1 MMLGL
6 FLHFPPWLNPP
17 RSNAVPARTD
27 IKSILVLGS
36 GPIVIGQACEF
47 DYSGTQA
54 VKALRSLG
62 FRVVLVNSNPAT
74 IMTDPKIADAT
85 YIEPL
90 TPEFVAKVIA
100 KERPDA
106 LLPTVGGQTALNLA
120 VKLYEEGV
128 LDTHNVQLIG
138 ANIDAVK
145 TAEDRQLFAEKM
157 AEVGLPVCAGGFA
170 RTVDEGEAIVADV
183 GFPAILRPAFTL
195 GGEGGGI
202 AYNFEEFREKLARGL
217 DLSPVRQVLVERSVI
232 GWKEF
237 ELEVMRDRAD
247 NAVVICSIENLDA
260 MGVHTGDSITVAPA
274 MTLTDR
280 EYQRMRD
287 WAFRV
292 IRAVGVETGGSNI
305 QFAVHPDTGEMLI
318 VEMNPRVSRSSA
330 LASKATG
337 FPIAKIAAQLAVG
350 LTLDEIRN
358 DITRETPASF
368 EPSID
373 YVVVKIPRWDFAKF
387 PQSDRVLTTSMKSVG
402 EVMAL
407 GGNFKE
413 ALQKA
418 MRSLDVGVAGLETA
432 DGKVKLDAA
441 HLIARL
447 RQPTWDR
454 LFHVREALA
463 QGMSVEEAA
472 RLTRIDPWFVDQVA
486 QLVECDEE
494 LRACTLTSL
503 SAELLRCAKRWG
515 YADAQLGRLLGAT
528 EDEVRTRRE
537 ALNIRP
543 VHKQVDTCA
552 AEFEAY
558 TPYFYSTYADQ
569 SEAAPSSRRK
579 IMILGGGPIRIGQ
592 GIEFDDCCCQAVFAL
607 RDLDVESILVNC
619 NPETV
624 STDYDTADRLYFD
637 PVTLEDVLNIAATE
651 QPEGVIVQFGGQTP
665 LKIAR
670 ALDEAGLTVLGTSP
684 DAIDLAE
691 DRERFGALLNKLNIP
706 QPDHGMA
713 HSEEEALAVAE
724 RIGYPVLLRPSY
736 VLGGRSMVVAHDAGQ
751 VKRYIRDAVETSEDR
766 PLLVDCFLEDAIEVD
781 VDAVSDGE
789 TTLIAGVLQHI
800 ERAGV
805 HSGDS
810 SAVFPPHTLPGEI
823 VDRLR
828 SYTKSLAAEIG
839 VRGLLN
845 VQYAVKDGEVYVLE
859 ANPRAS
865 RTVPFLSKATGV
877 AWAEVAARVAAG
889 VPIADQDVREV
900 QPQRVF
906 VKDVVLPFSRFPE
919 EDVLLGPEM
928 KSTGEVMGVAA
939 GLGHAF
945 AKAKLAT
952 NMRLPAG
959 GVVFLSL
966 NDHDKPHATE
976 LARSLVD
983 LDFRLICT
991 SGTAALLREA
1001 GLVTEEIYKVNEGRP
1016 NIVDAIKNGSVQ
1028 LIINTPL
1035 GKASRYD
1042 EVALR
1047 RAGQRYQVPT
1057 VTTLAGAEALVEGLR
1072 ALRGEPMDV
1081 ECLSSMTAD
1090 ERSTM
1095 VGAG

>member
-1 MMLGL
+1 L
-6 FLHFPPWLNPP
+6 
-17 RSNAVPARTD
+17 PARTD
-27 IKSILVLGS
+27 LKTILVLGS

-54 VKALRSLG
+54 VKALRALG
-62 FRVVLVNSNPAT
+62 YRVVLVNSNPAT
-74 IMTDPKIADAT
+74 IMTDPRTADAT

-90 TPEFVAKVIA
+90 TPEFVAKVIE

-120 VKLYEEGV
+120 VQLAERGV
-128 LDTHNVQLIG
+128 LKKYNVQLIG
-138 ANIDAVK
+138 AKIEAVR

-157 AEVGLPVCAGGFA
+157 KEVGLPVCAGGFA
-170 RTVDEGEAIVADV
+170 HSVEEGEAIVAKT

-202 AYNFEEFREKLARGL
+202 AYNIEEFREKLAGGL
-217 DLSPVRQVLVERSVI
+217 DRSPVRQVLVERSMI

-237 ELEVMRDRAD
+237 ELEVMRDKAD

-280 EYQRMRD
+280 EYQRLRD
-287 WAFRV
+287 WAFQV

-305 QFAVHPDTGEMLI
+305 QFAVHPTTGEVLI

-350 LTLDEIRN
+350 MTLDEITS
-358 DITRETPASF
+358 DITRKTPASF

-387 PQSDRVLTTSMKSVG
+387 PQSDSVLTTSMKSVG

-413 ALQKA
+413 SLQKA
-418 MRSLDVGVAGLETA
+418 MRSLDVGVAGFETA
-432 DGKVKLDAA
+432 NGKVKLEADR
-441 HLIARL
+441 LIARL

-472 RLTRIDPWFVDQVA
+472 RLTGIDVWFIDQMG
-486 QLVECDEE
+486 QLVECDEA
-494 LRACTLTSL
+494 LRQSRLASITP
-503 SAELLRCAKRWG
+503 ELLRQAKQWG
-515 YADAQLGRLLGAT
+515 YSDAQIGRLTGAT
-528 EDEVRTRRE
+528 EGQVRARRGT
-537 ALNIRP
+537 LDIQP
-543 VHKQVDTCA
+543 VFKQVDTCA
-552 AEFEAY
+552 AEFEAH
-558 TPYFYSTYADQ
+558 TPYYYSTYAEE
-569 SEAAPSSRRK
+569 SEVEASRRRK

-607 RDLDVESILVNC
+607 RELGIESILVNC

-624 STDYDTADRLYFD
+624 STDYDTADRLYFE
-637 PVTLEDVLNIAATE
+637 PVTLEDVLNIAAVE
-651 QPEGVIVQFGGQTP
+651 QPEGLIVQFGGQTP
-665 LKIAR
+665 LKIAA
-670 ALDEAGLTVLGTSP
+670 ALEEAGLKVLGTSP

-691 DRERFGALLNKLNIP
+691 DRERFGALLDRLSIP
-706 QPDHGMA
+706 QPANGLA
-713 HSEEEALAVAE
+713 RSESEALAVAK
-724 RIGYPVLLRPSY
+724 RLGFPVLLRPSY
-736 VLGGRSMVVAHDAGQ
+736 VLGGRSMVVAHDLEQ
-751 VKRYIRDAVETSEDR
+751 VQRYVREAVEASEDR
-766 PLLVDCFLEDAIEVD
+766 PVLVDRFLEDAIEVD

-789 TTLIAGVLQHI
+789 TTLVAGVMQHI

-810 SAVFPPHTLPGEI
+810 TAVFPPHTLPEEI
-823 VDRLR
+823 VERLR
-828 SYTKSLAAEIG
+828 SYTKALAMEIG

-845 VQYAVKDGEVYVLE
+845 VQYAVKDGKVYVLE

-877 AWAEVAARVAAG
+877 AWADVAARVAAG
-889 VPIADQDVREV
+889 VSLVEQGV
-900 QPQRVF
+900 QEIEPERVY

-919 EDVLLGPEM
+919 EDVILGPEM
-928 KSTGEVMGVAA
+928 KSTGEVMGVASS
-939 GLGHAF
+939 LGQAF

-952 NMRLPAG
+952 GMRLPEG

-966 NDHDKPHATE
+966 NEHDKPHATR
-976 LARSLVD
+976 LGQDLLD
-983 LDFRLICT
+983 LDFRLLCT
-991 SGTAALLREA
+991 RGTAELLRAA
-1001 GLVTEEIYKVNEGRP
+1001 GLEAEEIYKVNEGRP

-1035 GKASRYD
+1035 GKVSRYD

-1047 RAGQRYQVPT
+1047 QAGQRYQVPT

-1072 ALRGEPMDV
+1072 ALRAGPLTV
-1081 ECLSSMTAD
+1081 EAMPAL
-1090 ERSTM
+1090 
-1095 VGAG
+1095 V

>member
-1 MMLGL
+1 M
-6 FLHFPPWLNPP
+6 
-17 RSNAVPARTD
+17 PARTD
-27 IKSILVLGS
+27 LKTILVLGS

-54 VKALRSLG
+54 VKALRALG
-62 FRVVLVNSNPAT
+62 YRVVLVNSNPAT
-74 IMTDPKIADAT
+74 IMTDPRTADAT

-90 TPEFVAKVIA
+90 TADFVTKVIE

-120 VKLYEEGV
+120 VQLEERGV
-128 LDTHNVQLIG
+128 LEKFQVQLIG
-138 ANIDAVK
+138 ANIAAVR
-145 TAEDRQLFAEKM
+145 TAEDRQLFAKKM
-157 AEVGLPVCAGGFA
+157 KEVGLPVCAGGFA
-170 RTVDEGEAIVADV
+170 HSVDEGEAIVAEI

-202 AYNFEEFREKLARGL
+202 AYNIEEYREKLARGL
-217 DLSPVRQVLVERSVI
+217 DLSPVRQVLVERSMI

-237 ELEVMRDRAD
+237 ELEVMRDKAD

-280 EYQRMRD
+280 EYQRLRD
-287 WAFRV
+287 WAFQV

-305 QFAVHPDTGEMLI
+305 QFAVHPTTGEVLI

-350 LTLDEIRN
+350 MTLDEITS
-358 DITRETPASF
+358 DITRKTPASF

-418 MRSLDVGVAGLETA
+418 MRSLDVGVAGFETA
-432 DGKVKLDAA
+432 NGKVKLEADR
-441 HLIARL
+441 LIARL

-472 RLTRIDPWFVDQVA
+472 RLTGIDVWFIDQMG
-486 QLVECDEE
+486 QLVECDEA
-494 LRACTLTSL
+494 LRGFRLASITP
-503 SAELLRCAKRWG
+503 ELLRQAKRWG
-515 YADAQLGRLLGAT
+515 YSDAQIGRLTGAT
-528 EDEVRTRRE
+528 EGQVRARRE
-537 ALNIRP
+537 VLKILP
-543 VHKQVDTCA
+543 VFKQVDTCA
-552 AEFEAY
+552 AEFEAH
-558 TPYFYSTYADQ
+558 TPYYYSTYAEE
-569 SEAAPSSRRK
+569 SEVEASTRRK
-579 IMILGGGPIRIGQ
+579 IMILGGGPIHIGQ

-607 RDLDVESILVNC
+607 RELGIESILVNC

-624 STDYDTADRLYFD
+624 STDYDTADRLYFE
-637 PVTLEDVLNIAATE
+637 PVTLEDVLNIAAVE
-651 QPEGVIVQFGGQTP
+651 QPEGLIVQFGGQTP
-665 LKIAR
+665 LKIAA
-670 ALDEAGLTVLGTSP
+670 ALEEAGLKVLGTSP

-691 DRERFGALLNKLNIP
+691 DRERFGALLDRLSIP
-706 QPDHGMA
+706 QPASGLA
-713 HSEEEALAVAE
+713 RSESEALAVAK
-724 RIGYPVLLRPSY
+724 RLGFPVLLRPSY
-736 VLGGRSMVVAHDAGQ
+736 VLGGRSMVVAHDLEQ
-751 VKRYIRDAVETSEDR
+751 VQRYVREAVEASEDR
-766 PLLVDCFLEDAIEVD
+766 PVLVDRFLEDAIEVD

-789 TTLIAGVLQHI
+789 TTLVAGVMQHI

-810 SAVFPPHTLPGEI
+810 TAVFPPHTLPEEI
-823 VDRLR
+823 VERLR
-828 SYTKSLAAEIG
+828 SYTKALAREIG

-845 VQYAVKDGEVYVLE
+845 VQYAVKEGEIYVLE

-877 AWAEVAARVAAG
+877 AWADVAAKVAAG
-889 VPIADQDVREV
+889 VSLVAQGV
-900 QPQRVF
+900 QEIEPDRVY

-919 EDVLLGPEM
+919 EDVILGPEM
-928 KSTGEVMGVAA
+928 KSTGEVMGVASS
-939 GLGHAF
+939 LGQAF

-952 NMRLPAG
+952 GMRLPEG

-966 NDHDKPHATE
+966 NEHDKPQATR
-976 LARSLVD
+976 LAQDLLD
-983 LDFRLICT
+983 LDFRLLCT
-991 SGTAALLREA
+991 RGTAEHLRAA
-1001 GLVTEEIYKVNEGRP
+1001 GLEAEEIYKVNEGRP

-1035 GKASRYD
+1035 GKVSRYD

-1047 RAGQRYQVPT
+1047 QAGQRYQVPT

-1072 ALRGEPMDV
+1072 ALRAGPLSV
-1081 ECLSSMTAD
+1081 EAMPVL
-1090 ERSTM
+1090 
-1095 VGAG
+1095 V

>member
-1 MMLGL
+1 M
-6 FLHFPPWLNPP
+6 
-17 RSNAVPARTD
+17 PARTD
-27 IKSILVLGS
+27 LKTILVLGS

-54 VKALRSLG
+54 VKALRALG
-62 FRVVLVNSNPAT
+62 YRVVLVNSNPAT
-74 IMTDPKIADAT
+74 IMTDPRTADAT

-90 TPEFVAKVIA
+90 TPEFVAKVIE

-120 VKLYEEGV
+120 VQLAERGV
-128 LDTHNVQLIG
+128 LKKYNVQLIG
-138 ANIDAVK
+138 AKIEAVR

-157 AEVGLPVCAGGFA
+157 KEVGLPVCAGGFA
-170 RTVDEGEAIVADV
+170 HSVEEGEAIVAKT

-202 AYNFEEFREKLARGL
+202 AYNIEEFREKLAGGL
-217 DLSPVRQVLVERSVI
+217 DRSPVRQVLVERSMI

-237 ELEVMRDRAD
+237 ELEVMRDKAD

-280 EYQRMRD
+280 EYQRLRD
-287 WAFRV
+287 WAFQV

-305 QFAVHPDTGEMLI
+305 QFAVHPTTGEVLI

-350 LTLDEIRN
+350 MTLDEITS
-358 DITRETPASF
+358 DITRKTPASF

-387 PQSDRVLTTSMKSVG
+387 PQSDSVLTTSMKSVG

-413 ALQKA
+413 SLQKA
-418 MRSLDVGVAGLETA
+418 MRSLDVGVAGFETA
-432 DGKVKLDAA
+432 NGKVKLEADR
-441 HLIARL
+441 LIARL

-472 RLTRIDPWFVDQVA
+472 RLTGIDVWFIDQMG
-486 QLVECDEE
+486 QLVECDEA
-494 LRACTLTSL
+494 LRQSRLASITP
-503 SAELLRCAKRWG
+503 ELLRQAKQWG
-515 YADAQLGRLLGAT
+515 YSDAQIGRLTGAT
-528 EDEVRTRRE
+528 EGQVRARRGT
-537 ALNIRP
+537 LDIQP
-543 VHKQVDTCA
+543 VFKQVDTCA
-552 AEFEAY
+552 AEFEAH
-558 TPYFYSTYADQ
+558 TPYYYSTYAEE
-569 SEAAPSSRRK
+569 SEVEASRRRK

-607 RDLDVESILVNC
+607 RELGIESILVNC

-624 STDYDTADRLYFD
+624 STDYDTADRLYFE
-637 PVTLEDVLNIAATE
+637 PVTLEDVLNIAAVE
-651 QPEGVIVQFGGQTP
+651 QPEGLIVQFGGQTP
-665 LKIAR
+665 LKIAA
-670 ALDEAGLTVLGTSP
+670 ALEEAGLKVLGTSP

-691 DRERFGALLNKLNIP
+691 DRERFGALLDRLSIP
-706 QPDHGMA
+706 QPANGLA
-713 HSEEEALAVAE
+713 RSESEALAVAK
-724 RIGYPVLLRPSY
+724 RLGFPVLLRPSY
-736 VLGGRSMVVAHDAGQ
+736 VLGGRSMVVAHDLEQ
-751 VKRYIRDAVETSEDR
+751 VQRYVREAVEASEDR
-766 PLLVDCFLEDAIEVD
+766 PVLVDRFLEDAIEVD

-789 TTLIAGVLQHI
+789 TTLVAGVMQHI

-810 SAVFPPHTLPGEI
+810 TAVFPPHTLPEEI
-823 VDRLR
+823 VERLR
-828 SYTKSLAAEIG
+828 SYTKALAMEIG

-845 VQYAVKDGEVYVLE
+845 VQYAVKDGKVYVLE

-877 AWAEVAARVAAG
+877 AWADVAARVAAG
-889 VPIADQDVREV
+889 VSLVEQGV
-900 QPQRVF
+900 QEIEPERVY

-919 EDVLLGPEM
+919 EDVILGPEM
-928 KSTGEVMGVAA
+928 KSTGEVMGVASS
-939 GLGHAF
+939 LGQAF

-952 NMRLPAG
+952 GMRLPEG

-966 NDHDKPHATE
+966 NEHDKPHATR
-976 LARSLVD
+976 LGQDLLD
-983 LDFRLICT
+983 LDFRLLCT
-991 SGTAALLREA
+991 RGTAELLRAA
-1001 GLVTEEIYKVNEGRP
+1001 GLEAEEIYKVNEGRP

-1035 GKASRYD
+1035 GKVSRYD

-1047 RAGQRYQVPT
+1047 QAGQRYQVPT

-1072 ALRGEPMDV
+1072 ALRAGPLTV
-1081 ECLSSMTAD
+1081 EAMPAL
-1090 ERSTM
+1090 
-1095 VGAG
+1095 V